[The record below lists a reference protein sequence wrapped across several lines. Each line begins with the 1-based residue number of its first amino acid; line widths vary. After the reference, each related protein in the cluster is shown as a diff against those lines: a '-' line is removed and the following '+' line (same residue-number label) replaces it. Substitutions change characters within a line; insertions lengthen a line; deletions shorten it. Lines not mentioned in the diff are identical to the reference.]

1 LLSAGQPGDADR
13 IEMQARLESQLR
25 DHVETL
31 LTPIL
36 GAGNFS
42 SEIQLDLDMDQ
53 QTSARESYDKQGAV
67 RSETQT
73 ATQSGSGAAA
83 GGAVGV
89 PGILSNTPP
98 PAATASPGPPTAN
111 TTPAATPSSAPS
123 ATPGNADTSSTRT
136 YELGREVAV
145 TNAGPGKIR
154 RLSVAVAL
162 SAAAMAKAK
171 PGEIDQIKQ
180 LVSAAVGADPAR
192 GDQIAVVVRAFQPV
206 AIEQPKFW
214 ETPWFAM
221 AVRNGVALLAVLMT
235 LLLGVRPLIKALK
248 REPGDSAE
256 VRALPGP
263 SGSSDTTEGA
273 PRQALPS
280 PANQQS
286 IDPQMLGKQVN
297 LAQQMVRE
305 QPDTAVAALRQML
318 KDPEAE
324 PA

>member
-1 LLSAGQPGDADR
+1 
-13 IEMQARLESQLR
+13 
-25 DHVETL
+25 
-31 LTPIL
+31 
-36 GAGNFS
+36 
-42 SEIQLDLDMDQ
+42 MDQ

-73 ATQSGSGAAA
+73 ASQTGAGG

-98 PAATASPGPPTAN
+98 PTAQASPGAPTAN
-111 TTPAATPSSAPS
+111 TTPAASAGGASPGGTS
-123 ATPGNADTSSTRT
+123 AAIPTNNDTSSTRT

-192 GDQIAVVVRAFQPV
+192 GDQIAVVVRNFQTV
-206 AIEQPKFW
+206 AVEQPKFW

-221 AVRNGVALLAVLMT
+221 VVRNAVALLAVLLT

-248 REPGDSAE
+248 RDPDASVQ

-263 SGSSDTTEGA
+263 SGNDATAEGGS
-273 PRQALPS
+273 RQGTV
-280 PANQQS
+280 PAQIRQS
-286 IDPQMLGKQVN
+286 VVVDPQVLSKQVG

-305 QPDTAVAALRQML
+305 QPDTAIAALRQML

-324 PA
+324 AAQ